1 MADPLLRL
9 RVQPSRGR
17 ETPALRRRRVIAHD
31 EEPAEEPAE
40 RAPPPA
46 EAQQLPTN
54 SVPISATSTF
64 WRTVSSYGLN
74 VSGPE
79 QLRRLHALFD
89 TLGEAAAVAEN
100 LQPKKTAPLATWP
113 TAAEIAALAEEVRR
127 LDDLV
132 VGSAGSARSL
142 RRRSGRAR
150 AASPPPPAEETEA
163 DERIAPLRIGGT
175 SSIDLPAQVAVAPAT
190 ATAKAHATISQ
201 PPAAQEAGAHST
213 RAPLALLERCE
224 RVANGDEALAAVEAI
239 EPAEEAVALRE
250 LLGALA
256 KEHRE
261 VLRQLAA
268 RESKP
273 AATAEALAAEQAKQV
288 AAAAAREERE
298 LLAEEL
304 RAAAAREERELLAEE
319 LRALTFQLQAR
330 ARKALKQ
337 QCEAAA
343 TEAAARV
350 AKEFQNQA
358 LVEAQER
365 EEDVL
370 RAAAGGGA
378 EGGAAGSSGSSDIA
392 AAAAVALLPT
402 TATAEER
409 AALLTQETHHA
420 EQLAG
425 DNDAAAIRGAAALIA
440 LPRLAARAE
449 PVNEPAPSG
458 GSGGRAGVTA
468 SGSGT
473 KPQAIKV
480 VIPASPSTKGKPPP
494 LTLQRAA
501 RRALELV
508 RRPAPPNSL
517 PALLGAL
524 ARVAALDAPAA
535 LQVIEDGAL
544 LTLHAAITVLPPA
557 PYTHAVQA
565 AACCALGEL
574 IDAARQAGSG
584 ALATGRQAPVL
595 LPLQLGQALA
605 SLQSEGEGSSAEGAA
620 AASPAPL
627 AERLQAALLLAAG
640 LHSTGNPG
648 SISGSISGSIAA
660 DAGSKGVVVGTKSAG
675 ARVAEAAAAAA
686 LAALLRAK
694 PEGAARVPGSAVVT
708 LIGRI
713 LRDGGGGSDEA
724 DRDRSDEAAAGALC
738 WAAGSPSPRVAAA
751 VGGALLGELVLAE
764 ALRNAGVDLGRTLR
778 NTTGWTKLV
787 GMLDAPPPNTATA
800 AHKAALQLD
809 RLVRAEPAGTSESAA
824 ARAATAFAFGEGVAG
839 LGASAVAGRR
849 GTLSG
854 AVKALGGVNLLCTR
868 ICGHEK
874 APPKTLQLAA
884 APPRTLAALA
894 GCLEVLVEHE
904 GPAAQAEAVRSGV
917 LPFIIKLIS
926 LARAD
931 LRRPG
936 KGGINDIEPEL
947 LPNLVL
953 AATALI
959 RSGPP
964 QLGTALREA
973 GGIETLVSLLEMRT
987 TGGPSEL
994 HVLALQALHAA
1005 GVNRPELIARAF
1017 GSYAARKGGGPS
1029 QAVEAA
1035 ATVRAVRAIGI
1046 MTASLDPVEHPHAD
1060 PRGA

>member
-224 RVANGDEALAAVEAI
+224 RVANGDEAVAAVEAI

-273 AATAEALAAEQAKQV
+273 AATAEALAAEQAKQA

-298 LLAEEL
+298 LFAEEL
-304 RAAAAREERELLAEE
+304 RAAAAREERELFAEE
-319 LRALTFQLQAR
+319 LRTLTFQLQAR

-480 VIPASPSTKGKPPP
+480 VITASPSTMGKPPS

-535 LQVIEDGAL
+535 LQAIEDGAL

-713 LRDGGGGSDEA
+713 LRDGGGGSVEA
-724 DRDRSDEAAAGALC
+724 DRDRSDEAAAGALS

>member
-213 RAPLALLERCE
+213 RASLALLERCE
-224 RVANGDEALAAVEAI
+224 RVANGDEAVAAVEAI

-273 AATAEALAAEQAKQV
+273 AATAEALAAEQAKQ
-288 AAAAAREERE
+288 AAAARAAA
-298 LLAEEL
+298 AEEL

-480 VIPASPSTKGKPPP
+480 VITASPSTKGKPPS

-535 LQVIEDGAL
+535 LQAIEDGAL

-605 SLQSEGEGSSAEGAA
+605 SQECEGEEGSSAEGAA

-640 LHSTGNPG
+640 LHSTGNP
-648 SISGSISGSIAA
+648 GSIAA

-713 LRDGGGGSDEA
+713 LRDGGGGSVEA

-738 WAAGSPSPRVAAA
+738 WAAGSPSPRVTAA

>member
-1 MADPLLRL
+1 
-9 RVQPSRGR
+9 
-17 ETPALRRRRVIAHD
+17 VIAHD
-31 EEPAEEPAE
+31 EEPAE

-213 RAPLALLERCE
+213 RASLALLERCE

-273 AATAEALAAEQAKQV
+273 AATAEALAAEQAKQ
-288 AAAAAREERE
+288 AAAE
-298 LLAEEL
+298 
-304 RAAAAREERELLAEE
+304 AAREERELLAEE

-480 VIPASPSTKGKPPP
+480 VITASPSTMGKPPP

-535 LQVIEDGAL
+535 LQAIEDGAL

-605 SLQSEGEGSSAEGAA
+605 SQESEGEGSSAEGAA

-713 LRDGGGGSDEA
+713 LRDGGGGSVEA

-1046 MTASLDPVEHPHAD
+1046 MTASLHPVEHPHAD
-1060 PRGA
+1060 PSGA

>member
-1 MADPLLRL
+1 MDPLIRA
-9 RVQPSRGR
+9 PSRGR
-17 ETPALRRRRVIAHD
+17 ETSALRRSRVIAHD
-31 EEPAEEPAE
+31 EEPAA
-40 RAPPPA
+40 RPPPA

-100 LQPKKTAPLATWP
+100 LQPKKTVPLATWP

-150 AASPPPPAEETEA
+150 AASPPPPAEGAEA

-175 SSIDLPAQVAVAPAT
+175 GSIDPPAQVAVAPAT
-190 ATAKAHATISQ
+190 ATAKAHATISK

-213 RAPLALLERCE
+213 HLPLALLERCE
-224 RVANGDEALAAVEAI
+224 RVANGDEAAAAVGVI

-256 KEHRE
+256 KEHRK

-268 RESKP
+268 RESEP
-273 AATAEALAAEQAKQV
+273 AATAEALAAEQAIQ
-288 AAAAAREERE
+288 AQAAAREERE
-298 LLAEEL
+298 LLAQEL
-304 RAAAAREERELLAEE
+304 RS
-319 LRALTFQLQAR
+319 LTFQLQAR

-337 QCEAAA
+337 QCESAA
-343 TEAAARV
+343 TEAAARA

-358 LVEAQER
+358 LVEAQGR

-378 EGGAAGSSGSSDIA
+378 QDGAAVSSDLA
-392 AAAAVALLPT
+392 AAAAVALLPA

-420 EQLAG
+420 ELLAG
-425 DNDAAAIRGAAALIA
+425 GDDAAAIRGAAALIA
-440 LPRLAARAE
+440 LPRLAAPWRAGAE
-449 PVNEPAPSG
+449 PPSTLAPAG
-458 GSGGRAGVTA
+458 GSGGRAVVTA

-473 KPQAIKV
+473 KPQAIQV
-480 VIPASPSTKGKPPP
+480 VITASHSTKGKPPP

-544 LTLHAAITVLPPA
+544 LTLHAVLTVLPPA

-584 ALATGRQAPVL
+584 ALASGGQAHVL
-595 LPLQLGQALA
+595 LPLPLGQALA
-605 SLQSEGEGSSAEGAA
+605 SLESEGEGGRAEGAA
-620 AASPAPL
+620 AARSAPL

-648 SISGSISGSIAA
+648 SISA
-660 DAGSKGVVVGTKSAG
+660 DAGSKGLVAGTKSAG

-694 PEGAARVPGSAVVT
+694 PEGAAWIPGSAVVT

-724 DRDRSDEAAAGALC
+724 DHDRSDEAAAAV
-738 WAAGSPSPRVAAA
+738 AAGSPSPRVAAA
-751 VGGALLGELVLAE
+751 VGGALLGELVLAG

-778 NTTGWTKLV
+778 NTTGWTRLV

-809 RLVRAEPAGTSESAA
+809 RLVRAEPADTSEAAA
-824 ARAATAFAFGEGVAG
+824 ARAATAFAFGEGGAG

-854 AVKALGGVNLLCTR
+854 ALRALGGVSLLCTR
-868 ICGHEK
+868 ICGQEK

-936 KGGINDIEPEL
+936 KGGINDLEPEL

-953 AATALI
+953 AATALV

-964 QLGTALREA
+964 QLGAALREA

-1017 GSYAARKGGGPS
+1017 GSYAARKGGGPN

-1035 ATVRAVRAIGI
+1035 ATVRAVRAIGR
-1046 MTASLDPVEHPHAD
+1046 MTASLHPVEHPQAD
-1060 PRGA
+1060 PSGA

>member
-17 ETPALRRRRVIAHD
+17 ETSALRRRRVIAHD
-31 EEPAEEPAE
+31 EEPAE

-224 RVANGDEALAAVEAI
+224 RVANGDEAVAAVEAI

-273 AATAEALAAEQAKQV
+273 AATAEALAAEQAKQ
-288 AAAAAREERE
+288 AA
-298 LLAEEL
+298 
-304 RAAAAREERELLAEE
+304 AAAAREERELLAEE

-480 VIPASPSTKGKPPP
+480 VITASPSTMGKPPP

-535 LQVIEDGAL
+535 LQAIEDGAL
-544 LTLHAAITVLPPA
+544 LTLLSAITVLPPA

-605 SLQSEGEGSSAEGAA
+605 SLQSEGKEGSSAEGAA

-640 LHSTGNPG
+640 RHSTGHPG

-713 LRDGGGGSDEA
+713 LRDGGGGSVEA

>member
-1 MADPLLRL
+1 
-9 RVQPSRGR
+9 
-17 ETPALRRRRVIAHD
+17 VIAHD
-31 EEPAEEPAE
+31 EEPAE

-224 RVANGDEALAAVEAI
+224 RVANGDEAVAAVEAI

-273 AATAEALAAEQAKQV
+273 AATAEALAAEQAKQ
-288 AAAAAREERE
+288 AA
-298 LLAEEL
+298 
-304 RAAAAREERELLAEE
+304 AAAAREERELLAEE

-480 VIPASPSTKGKPPP
+480 VITASPSTMGKPPP

-535 LQVIEDGAL
+535 LQAIEDGAL
-544 LTLHAAITVLPPA
+544 LTLLSAITVLPPA

-605 SLQSEGEGSSAEGAA
+605 SLQSEGKEGSSAEGAA

-640 LHSTGNPG
+640 RHSTGHPG

-713 LRDGGGGSDEA
+713 LRDGGGGSVEA

>member
-17 ETPALRRRRVIAHD
+17 ETSALRRRRVIAHD
-31 EEPAEEPAE
+31 EEPAE

-175 SSIDLPAQVAVAPAT
+175 SSIDLPAT

-273 AATAEALAAEQAKQV
+273 AATAEALAAEQAKQA

-298 LLAEEL
+298 LFAEEL

-480 VIPASPSTKGKPPP
+480 VITASPSTMGKPPP

-535 LQVIEDGAL
+535 LQAIEDGAL

-605 SLQSEGEGSSAEGAA
+605 SQECEGEEGSSAEGAA

-713 LRDGGGGSDEA
+713 LRDGGGGSVEA

>member
-1 MADPLLRL
+1 MEDPLLRL

-17 ETPALRRRRVIAHD
+17 ETSALRRRRVIAHD
-31 EEPAEEPAE
+31 EEPAE

-213 RAPLALLERCE
+213 RASLALLERCE
-224 RVANGDEALAAVEAI
+224 RVANGDEAVAAVEAI

-273 AATAEALAAEQAKQV
+273 AATAEALAAEQAKQA

-304 RAAAAREERELLAEE
+304 RAVAAREERELLAEE

-480 VIPASPSTKGKPPP
+480 VITASPSTMGKPPP

-535 LQVIEDGAL
+535 LQAIEDGAL

-584 ALATGRQAPVL
+584 ALASGRQAHVL

-605 SLQSEGEGSSAEGAA
+605 SLESEGEGSSAEGAA

-648 SISGSISGSIAA
+648 SISGSFSGSISA

-854 AVKALGGVNLLCTR
+854 AVKALGGVNLLCMR

-1035 ATVRAVRAIGI
+1035 ATVRAVRAIGR
-1046 MTASLDPVEHPHAD
+1046 MTASLHPVEHPHAD
-1060 PRGA
+1060 PSGA

>member
-1 MADPLLRL
+1 
-9 RVQPSRGR
+9 
-17 ETPALRRRRVIAHD
+17 VIAHD
-31 EEPAEEPAE
+31 EEPAE

-213 RAPLALLERCE
+213 RASLALLERCE
-224 RVANGDEALAAVEAI
+224 RVANGDEAVAAVEAI

-273 AATAEALAAEQAKQV
+273 AATAEALAAEQAKQ
-288 AAAAAREERE
+288 AAAARAAA
-298 LLAEEL
+298 AEEL

-370 RAAAGGGA
+370 RAAAG
-378 EGGAAGSSGSSDIA
+378 GGAAGSSGSSDIA

-480 VIPASPSTKGKPPP
+480 VIPASPSTMGKPPP

-535 LQVIEDGAL
+535 LQAIEDGAL

-605 SLQSEGEGSSAEGAA
+605 SQECEGEEGSSAEGAA

-640 LHSTGNPG
+640 LHSTGNP
-648 SISGSISGSIAA
+648 GSIAA

-713 LRDGGGGSDEA
+713 LRDGGGGSVEA

>member
-17 ETPALRRRRVIAHD
+17 ETSALRRRRVIAHD
-31 EEPAEEPAE
+31 EEPAE

-175 SSIDLPAQVAVAPAT
+175 SSIDLPAT

-273 AATAEALAAEQAKQV
+273 AATAEALAAEQAKQA

-298 LLAEEL
+298 LFAEEL

-350 AKEFQNQA
+350 AKEFQHQA

-480 VIPASPSTKGKPPP
+480 VITASPSTIGKPPP

-535 LQVIEDGAL
+535 LQAIEDGAL

-648 SISGSISGSIAA
+648 SISGSIAA

-713 LRDGGGGSDEA
+713 LRDGGGGSVEA

>member
-1 MADPLLRL
+1 
-9 RVQPSRGR
+9 
-17 ETPALRRRRVIAHD
+17 VIAHD

-224 RVANGDEALAAVEAI
+224 RVANGDEAVAAVEAI

-273 AATAEALAAEQAKQV
+273 AATAEALAAEQAKQA

-298 LLAEEL
+298 LFAEEL
-304 RAAAAREERELLAEE
+304 RAAAAREERELFAEE
-319 LRALTFQLQAR
+319 LRTLTFQLQAR

-480 VIPASPSTKGKPPP
+480 VITASPSTMGKPPS

-535 LQVIEDGAL
+535 LQAIEDGAL

-713 LRDGGGGSDEA
+713 LRDGGGGSVEA
-724 DRDRSDEAAAGALC
+724 DRDRSDEAAAGALS

>member
-1 MADPLLRL
+1 MEDPLLRQ

-17 ETPALRRRRVIAHD
+17 ETSALRRRRVIAHD
-31 EEPAEEPAE
+31 EEPAE

-213 RAPLALLERCE
+213 RASLALLERCE

-273 AATAEALAAEQAKQV
+273 AATAEALAAEQAKQ
-288 AAAAAREERE
+288 AAAE
-298 LLAEEL
+298 
-304 RAAAAREERELLAEE
+304 AAREERELLAEE

-480 VIPASPSTKGKPPP
+480 VITASPSTMGKPPP

-535 LQVIEDGAL
+535 LQAIEDGAL

-605 SLQSEGEGSSAEGAA
+605 SQESEGEGSSAEGAA

-713 LRDGGGGSDEA
+713 LRDGGGGSVEA

-1046 MTASLDPVEHPHAD
+1046 MTASLHPVEHPHAD
-1060 PRGA
+1060 PSGA